1 MKYSIIKNKMIL
13 GIDSNMGFLEDLKKT
28 ILSACQE
35 CRFDKATSFNQGR
48 QYMATFSYDLVI
60 SGIMSS
66 PGADLMVLTE
76 SHDLPVLALLSNW
89 HSLGALNHSNGLRI
103 RAVLNKQNIDDLV
116 PTIEHVLKLE
126 SAPGWKRVLIKS
138 GRHLKSFVS
147 WSLPKNLRS
156 DISPCETFFY

>member
-1 MKYSIIKNKMIL
+1 MNDSIINHKTIL

-28 ILSACQE
+28 ILNECPE
-35 CRFDKATSFNQGR
+35 CRFDKATSLNQGR

-60 SGIMSS
+60 LSIMSS
-66 PGADLMVLTE
+66 SGADLMVLTE

-89 HSLGALNHSNGLRI
+89 HSLGTLNHSNGLRI

-138 GRHLKSFVS
+138 GRYLKSFMS
-147 WSLPKNLRS
+147 WLLPKNLRS
-156 DISPCETFFY
+156 DIPPCETFFY

>member
-1 MKYSIIKNKMIL
+1 MKDSIIKHKTIL
-13 GIDSNMGFLEDLKKT
+13 GIDNNMDFLEDLEKA
-28 ILSACQE
+28 ILNACPK
-35 CRFDKATSFNQGR
+35 CGFDKATSFSQGQ
-48 QYMATFSYDLVI
+48 QYMVMISYDLVI
-60 SGIMSS
+60 SDIMSS
-66 PGADLMVLTE
+66 PGADLLVVVE
-76 SHDLPVLALLSNW
+76 GHGLPVLALLSDG
-89 HSLGALNHSNGLRI
+89 HSLGTLNHSNRLRV
-103 RAVLNKQNIDDLV
+103 RATLNKQNIDDLV